1 MSGLGLGYQSCEN
14 RDIAGRLSVLRWC
27 GGVGGWLAWTSVR
40 RGVVVICPCE
50 L

>member
-14 RDIAGRLSVLRWC
+14 KEIAGRLSVLRWC
-27 GGVGGWLAWTSVR
+27 RWVGTLTSVR
-40 RGVVVICPCE
+40 RGVVVIFPCK